1 MTTKIVIGGRE
12 YKSREELPAA
22 LREHFDRALSLLA
35 DKDGNGVPDILE
47 GAADTPKLAPGV
59 PPVAV
64 YSHRI
69 VFNGREYGSL
79 EELPADVR
87 RQISD
92 QVATTLARANPLEGL
107 PSPSPMLTFGAS
119 DASGNRLFTVTSLA
133 LLFGGILIGLV
144 IAMAVVLSMGGSR

>member
-12 YKSREELPAA
+12 YKSRDELPVA
-22 LREHFDRALSLLA
+22 LREHYDRAISLLA

-47 GAADTPKLAPGV
+47 GAMDTPKLAAGV

-87 RQISD
+87 RQVSD

-107 PSPSPMLTFGAS
+107 PPASPMLTFSVS
-119 DASGNRLFTVTSLA
+119 DANGNRLFTVTSLA
-133 LLFGGILIGLV
+133 LVFGGILMGLV
-144 IAMAVVLSMGGSR
+144 IAMAVILSMGGMR